1 MVKIQ
6 AEIVNGECPTCS
18 EITMLVGLTP
28 ELFRCMN
35 CGADL
40 QQHVNGKITY
50 LPVLTS
56 RDDGGKHFVKEWLE
70 QLAKQKFTHFI
81 PRDKPKKR
89 GPRQHKKSLSKGEK
103 RQKRLKRYKGQG

>member
-1 MVKIQ
+1 MKVS

-40 QQHVNGKITY
+40 QQHINGKITY
-50 LPVLTS
+50 LPVMNS
-56 RDDGGKHFVKEWLE
+56 RDDGGVPFVKEWVE
-70 QLAKQKFTHFI
+70 
-81 PRDKPKKR
+81 
-89 GPRQHKKSLSKGEK
+89 
-103 RQKRLKRYKGQG
+103 